1 MWKVLVVD
9 DNKNNCDLLVS
20 TLDGLA
26 ACDVCQNGEDALSA
40 YKKSVDEKSPYQAI
54 LLDVAMPGIDGIDV
68 LKSIRNKEEER
79 GVSEGKGV
87 PIFMVTA
94 HKEHFMDAFN
104 IGCTEYILKP
114 IEPDKVIFKLKE
126 KLGE

>member
-26 ACDVCQNGEDALSA
+26 VCDVCESGEEGLAA
-40 YKKSVDEKSPYQAI
+40 YKKSIEEKSPYSVI

-68 LKSIRNKEEER
+68 LKSIRNKEEDR
-79 GVSEGKGV
+79 GVLEGKGV

-94 HKEHFMDAFN
+94 HKEPFMDAFN

-114 IEPDKVIFKLKE
+114 IEPDKVILKLKE
-126 KLGE
+126 KLEG

>member
-20 TLDGLA
+20 TLDGLGV
-26 ACDVCQNGEDALSA
+26 CDVCENGEEGLAA
-40 YKKSVDEKSPYQAI
+40 YKKSIEEKSPYDVI
-54 LLDVAMPGIDGIDV
+54 LLDVAMPGIDGIEV
-68 LKSIRNKEEER
+68 LKLIRNKEEER

-94 HKEHFMDAFN
+94 HKEPFMDAFN

-114 IEPDKVIFKLKE
+114 IEPDKVILKLKE
-126 KLGE
+126 KLEG